1 MEYVIAVVVLSWLDD
16 LHDKSIHISQ
26 LRHPQHPKLAS
37 LLLPLLLWWLH
48 RLAGAG
54 CSLRFLRR
62 WLVLLVVGG
71 VEVLDCLQFLGRGTG
86 MLMAEDAAVG
96 EGPNSSSSSKQLTFL
111 IPRTRL
117 APAAALASKYATKA
131 QLLDQRLC
139 GIKPG

>member
-1 MEYVIAVVVLSWLDD
+1 MDWFELTRVDSIRIGWSFLELYELMEYVIAVVVLSWLDD

-71 VEVLDCLQFLGRGTG
+71 
-86 MLMAEDAAVG
+86 
-96 EGPNSSSSSKQLTFL
+96 
-111 IPRTRL
+111 
-117 APAAALASKYATKA
+117 
-131 QLLDQRLC
+131 
-139 GIKPG
+139 